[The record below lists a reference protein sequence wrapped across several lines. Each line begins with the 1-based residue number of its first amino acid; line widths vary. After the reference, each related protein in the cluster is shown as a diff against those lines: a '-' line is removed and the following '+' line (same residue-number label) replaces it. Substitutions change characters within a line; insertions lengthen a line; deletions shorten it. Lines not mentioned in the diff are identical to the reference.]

1 MDDNISARG
10 IVCEYG
16 SATAK
21 HVKVLS
27 KTRISSALKGLVMI
41 KKNAKTL
48 LGFPELFAVG
58 IRRIGPG
65 TFHKPMRK
73 PCQNSLEKWHF
84 KMALGPQ
91 FQTKKHESTIRLGL
105 RGIQIWPRPN
115 WIQRPAGNHLLV
127 SGWIYGLKH
136 QVHSSTFET
145 QTGPAHI
152 AWGNPTYPHTW
163 VEVNHGVPMVQGII
177 VRVQSIILWSNYM
190 KSN

>member
-1 MDDNISARG
+1 MTTFQPEELCANMGQQLPNMWKSCPKPGFPARWRALWWQRKMPKRCLG
-10 IVCEYG
+10 FLSFSQWGYG
-16 SATAK
+16 GLVLGLFINPREN
-21 HVKVLS
+21 HVK
-27 KTRISSALKGLVMI
+27 IPLK
-41 KKNAKTL
+41 
-48 LGFPELFAVG
+48 
-58 IRRIGPG
+58 
-65 TFHKPMRK
+65 
-73 PCQNSLEKWHF
+73 KWHF

-91 FQTKKHESTIRLGL
+91 FQTKKHESTIRLGF

-136 QVHSSTFET
+136 QVHSSTLQT

-163 VEVNHGVPMVQGII
+163 VEVDHGVPMVQGII

>member
-27 KTRISSALKGLVMI
+27 KTRISSALKGLVMT

-65 TFHKPMRK
+65 TFHKPTRK
-73 PCQNSLEKWHF
+73 PCQNSLEK
-84 KMALGPQ
+84 MTLQNGSRP
-91 FQTKKHESTIRLGL
+91 TISNKKTRINHSTG
-105 RGIQIWPRPN
+105 
-115 WIQRPAGNHLLV
+115 
-127 SGWIYGLKH
+127 
-136 QVHSSTFET
+136 F
-145 QTGPAHI
+145 
-152 AWGNPTYPHTW
+152 
-163 VEVNHGVPMVQGII
+163 
-177 VRVQSIILWSNYM
+177 
-190 KSN
+190 